1 MIVLMLIFVVVIFAL
16 ILIVSGF
23 DPKHSGLSH
32 FELERRRNNGEPA
45 AMAAAEREE
54 ILIDI
59 VSLQR
64 MIVALLL
71 VIFTGVTI
79 GWFGW
84 IIGIILSCVVALGY
98 GAIARIGVIN
108 SQSQRVYRHSEAML
122 IQLIKKY
129 PAIFR
134 IIRHAVPATHAD
146 SKLESREELLHLIT
160 KSQHILTNEE
170 KSLMTHGL
178 KFASRKVSEVMIPRG
193 QIESIGAKEMLGP
206 LVLDDLHKTGHTRF
220 PVIDKDID
228 HVIGLLHIQD
238 LLSLDN
244 KRTVTAEKAMEPR
257 VFYIRQ
263 DQTLQH
269 ALMAFLRTHHHL
281 FIVVNEDQETV
292 GVISLEDTIEAL
304 IGHKIV
310 DEFDT
315 HSDIRNV
322 ARRAI
327 RTKK

>member
-1 MIVLMLIFVVVIFAL
+1 
-16 ILIVSGF
+16 
-23 DPKHSGLSH
+23 
-32 FELERRRNNGEPA
+32 
-45 AMAAAEREE
+45 
-54 ILIDI
+54 
-59 VSLQR
+59 

-71 VIFTGVTI
+71 VIFTAVTI
-79 GWFGW
+79 AWFGW
-84 IIGIILSCVVALGY
+84 VVGLTLSCVAALGY
-98 GAIARIGVIN
+98 GAIARIGVID

-129 PAIFR
+129 PAVFR
-134 IIRHAVPATHAD
+134 VIRHATPTLHVD

-170 KSLMTHGL
+170 KSLLTHGL
-178 KFASRKVSEVMIPRG
+178 KFSSRKVSEVMIPRG

>member
-1 MIVLMLIFVVVIFAL
+1 MIVLMLILAVVIFAL
-16 ILIVSGF
+16 LLIVSGF
-23 DPKHSGLSH
+23 DPKHSPLSR
-32 FELERRRNNGEPA
+32 FELKRRQDNGEPA
-45 AMAAAEREE
+45 AIAAVEREKLLVD
-54 ILIDI
+54 IL
-59 VSLQR
+59 SLQR
-64 MIVALLL
+64 ILTALLL
-71 VIFTGVTI
+71 VVFTMMTIASFGWFTGV
-79 GWFGW
+79 
-84 IIGIILSCVVALGY
+84 ILSLFVALEY
-98 GAIARIGVIN
+98 GAVARIGVVN
-108 SQSQRVYRHSEAML
+108 SQSQRVYRHSEDL
-122 IQLIKKY
+122 LLRLIKKY
-129 PAIFR
+129 PKVFR
-134 IIRHAVPATHAD
+134 FIRHAAPALPGQAR
-146 SKLESREELLHLIT
+146 LESREELQHLVS

-170 KSLMTHGL
+170 KSLITHGL
-178 KFASRKVSEVMIPRG
+178 RFAGRKVSEVMTPRG

-244 KRTVTAEKAMEPR
+244 KRSVTAEKAMEPR
-257 VFYIRQ
+257 VFYIHQ

-310 DEFDT
+310 DEFDA
-315 HSDIRNV
+315 HSDVRHV
-322 ARRAI
+322 ARRKL
-327 RTKK
+327 RKS